1 MKDTSINRL
10 ETLTRPPNG
19 VSIRAASGLLREAP
33 SGTLREALDPWSEF
47 SLDDTVPREEMLELF
62 GRLGDDLE
70 DGPRAEQRAEVD
82 VEQGTELAAPTV
94 PEPNEALTG
103 TLGRAVSLAYIAA
116 HGHPLEHDGR
126 VAAHA
131 TRTRWA
137 LGTRAA
143 IGLVA
148 TALLIIA
155 VLAVRSFLNPQAKE
169 HALQAAEVS
178 ALAGSAAE
186 VTASKQANQAVDD
199 LPEENTPV
207 QGESSETEP
216 QEALVVVQLAGAVK
230 NPGVYELPS
239 GSRVADGVKQ
249 AGGPTNKADESAINL
264 ARVLVDG
271 EQIYLPEKGEATR
284 QIATGNGS
292 EASGGASNNSI
303 SSSSGIP
310 RSSNGAGGGAINI
323 NQATAEELDALPGV
337 GPAIAT
343 RIVEWR
349 ESNGAFNAV
358 ADLQNVKGIGPSTL
372 AKIADHATVG

>member
-1 MKDTSINRL
+1 M
-10 ETLTRPPNG
+10 
-19 VSIRAASGLLREAP
+19 A
-33 SGTLREALDPWSEF
+33 DPWSEF
-47 SLDDTVPREEMLELF
+47 SLDDTVPREKMLELV
-62 GRLGDDLE
+62 GGLGGDLGD
-70 DGPRAEQRAEVD
+70 GPSAEQGTEVH
-82 VEQGTELAAPTV
+82 VEQGTEVAAPTV
-94 PEPNEALTG
+94 PEPSEAITG
-103 TLGRAVSLAYIAA
+103 TLGRAVSLAYTAA

-131 TRTRWA
+131 TRSRWA

-143 IGLVA
+143 IVLVA

-169 HALQAAEVS
+169 HALQTGEAS
-178 ALAGSAAE
+178 SPAGSAAE
-186 VTASKQANQAVDD
+186 VTASTQANQTVGD

-292 EASGGASNNSI
+292 GNGAETSGGVSNNSI
-303 SSSSGIP
+303 SSSSGVSN
-310 RSSNGAGGGAINI
+310 RSNGAGGGAINI

-358 ADLQNVKGIGPSTL
+358 ADLQNVKGIGPSIL
-372 AKIADHATVG
+372 AKIADQATVG